1 MALCFTTRE
10 EKGRNGAQLLELGKG
25 TIHPRPRQRRTRRNG
40 AQLLELGKDAGLGIE
55 GLEEHMS
62 QWSPAFRAGKRRTRS
77 TSDTSRSRRNGAQL
91 LELGK
96 GRVGRI
102 PGSDSSWSQWSPAF
116 RAGKRGSVRALS
128 AADCMSQW
136 SPAFRAGKSSCTQRP
151 ERPRVVLVAMEPSF

>member
-1 MALCFTTRE
+1 
-10 EKGRNGAQLLELGKG
+10 
-25 TIHPRPRQRRTRRNG
+25 
-40 AQLLELGKDAGLGIE
+40 
-55 GLEEHMS
+55 MS

-136 SPAFRAGKSSCTQRP
+136 SPAFRAGKSGSSRANSATL
-151 ERPRVVLVAMEPSF
+151 PRRNGAQLLELGKVAAPSAPNAHVLSLSQWSPAFRAGKRTCAHNRKNKHNDRRNGAQLLELGKDLTHD